1 MADET
6 CLEMRELLKFQR
18 GVITR
23 PQALQ
28 VDMTREGIA
37 MRLRS
42 GRWQRLHQGVY
53 ATFSGQPERLAVLWA
68 AVLRA
73 GTEAALS
80 HQTAAELHGLLSPS
94 TGLSVASGSASVPMI
109 HITVPRGSQV
119 SRIAGVTLHYSQRIR
134 DARHP
139 MLSPP
144 QTRVEDTVLD
154 LSQTAASL
162 DSALGWIFRACGSR
176 RTTADRLRLAMDL
189 RRRMRWRSEFSAALR
204 DAGDGV
210 HSLLEYRYLNRVER
224 PHGLPRGTRQ
234 AAAEHGGRRRY
245 RDVDYEEYRTLVELD
260 GRAAHPEED
269 RWSDIRRD
277 NASTAERRATLRYG
291 WPDVTDRPCEV
302 ATAVAVVLRQR
313 GWTGAP
319 IPCAPTCAITG
330 SIFTC
335 YIARKNRTRNRWW

>member
-1 MADET
+1 
-6 CLEMRELLKFQR
+6 MRELLKFQR

-23 PQALQ
+23 QQAMR
-28 VDMTREGIA
+28 VDMTREAIA

-42 GRWQRLHQGVY
+42 GRWQRLHRGVY
-53 ATFSGQPERLAVLWA
+53 ATFSGQPEHLAVLWA
-68 AVLRA
+68 SVLRA

-80 HQTAAELHGLLSPS
+80 HQTAAELHGLVSAS
-94 TGLSVASGSASVPMI
+94 TGLCAAPGSASVPMI
-109 HITVPRGSQV
+109 HITVPCGSQV
-119 SRIAGVTLHYSQRIR
+119 SRIAGVTLHYSQRIG
-134 DARHP
+134 DTRHP
-139 MLSPP
+139 VLSPP

-154 LSQTAASL
+154 LTQTAANL
-162 DSALGWIFRACGSR
+162 DSALGWIFCGCGSR

-189 RRRMRWRSEFSAALR
+189 RRRMRWRSELSAALC

-234 AAAEHGGRRRY
+234 AVAGHGGRRQY
-245 RDVDYEEYRTLVELD
+245 RDVDYKEYRTLVELD
-260 GRAAHPEED
+260 GRAAHPEQA

-277 NASTAERRATLRYG
+277 NASIADGQATLRYG

-302 ATAVAVVLRQR
+302 AFAVAVVLRQR

-319 IPCAPTCAITG
+319 RPCSPACPL
-330 SIFTC
+330 
-335 YIARKNRTRNRWW
+335 R